1 MLKWYSNV
9 SGTSHEA
16 EIQRPAVRQR
26 RLWPYLFAL
35 SLLPAA
41 AAQEQTISPA
51 QALAFDSGQPITARA
66 LEQAVREGD
75 PWEQLDWTFTL
86 RPSLLYRQYL
96 DERGGDDLSPRL
108 SSTLQVRFS
117 ETPLQA
123 VQRAGRLERALRAHD
138 RAKRLEKRD
147 ALLAFAELL
156 LAQDAFTLAAAS
168 LNNLAPDASQLE
180 RQGAELDLRIEEA
193 GLNAARLAAAKFGM
207 YGTAQYHPIRF
218 VVPAAPRVRNL
229 SDYRAQELV
238 LAEAETRYLA
248 AGGAGVLRD
257 FRLGVGYRTDGMEV
271 DFEAGLMAGRPGLR
285 LGTIHPGGR
294 ARMDVRVSA
303 ELATGDSLR
312 ELPRLK
318 SEVEIAQ
325 ADLDYLADELW
336 ARWLAASLEA
346 EFAESTLT
354 YEEAL
359 LEEANESLAAV
370 SSALASLPDDAENE
384 RRPLEVT
391 KGRAEREVQRL
402 STRVYRAWSTYVRRH
417 HDMLEAAGATWSQR

>member
-180 RQGAELDLRIEEA
+180 RQGAELALRIEEA

-294 ARMDVRVSA
+294 ARMDVRVSDSGAKTGRRMGHMSLSGPDGTLAAFADSPVARKVLIHINNTNPILDEDSPQRA
-303 ELATGDSLR
+303 EHEGCVGARNQEVDGAMIEDPQ
-312 ELPRLK
+312 PRL
-318 SEVEIAQ
+318 S
-325 ADLDYLADELW
+325 
-336 ARWLAASLEA
+336 
-346 EFAESTLT
+346 
-354 YEEAL
+354 
-359 LEEANESLAAV
+359 
-370 SSALASLPDDAENE
+370 
-384 RRPLEVT
+384 
-391 KGRAEREVQRL
+391 
-402 STRVYRAWSTYVRRH
+402 
-417 HDMLEAAGATWSQR
+417 